1 MRCSIRKK
9 WYKPIAIFHRLYYDW
24 EQFENSEEKILKRR
38 KSNKLITVLVI
49 LAVLSVAAAGGML
62 AYIYY
67 QNTHIFVEG
76 QAYPLDATYLDL
88 REEDISFA
96 HFDAVQSQLPGCT
109 VVWNVPFQGKK
120 VSSDSAEI
128 TISNPSSEDIRIL
141 GQYFPKL
148 RTINA
153 GGCDNYETLEQMQA
167 ALPQVKVAYQIAL
180 GGSFVDPAVTE
191 LDLEPGDYD
200 LDTLKEALLYLR
212 QVTDVTIHK
221 LDLTLEQ
228 FQTLREAFPEIT
240 FHYTVY
246 LLDQEQ
252 SSDVTALD
260 LSRMQETDLDQVAR
274 KLSLLPELETVEL
287 CGSDGTSKLTEQ
299 EAKTLIAAAPDAVF
313 HYAFDFY
320 GQTLSTDMEEVK
332 LKGLKISDDEEQT
345 VRDALDLLSNCKR
358 FVLED
363 CGLSNETL
371 AKLRDDYRDRTKIVW
386 RVYFGKGS
394 SLTDVQVIRC
404 VYDLKDSNCSALRYC
419 EDAVY
424 ADFGHDEY
432 LNDSSFL
439 EGMTSLEVVIL
450 SGSPI
455 KDLTPLANC
464 KNLRILEIANC
475 GYVTDLSPLAACEKL
490 EMLNISYTKA
500 GDLAPLENL
509 PLTHLVAVG
518 GTGTRLGQEQQEAFE
533 TAHPDC
539 QNLWRG
545 TQEYGVGWRYVDKET
560 EMDWYAQA
568 AVAFKYPHAPNNVG
582 WYLTTND

>member
-9 WYKPIAIFHRLYYDW
+9 WYKPIAIFRRLYYDW

-153 GGCDNYETLEQMQA
+153 GGCDNYETLEQLQA
-167 ALPQVKVAYQIAL
+167 ALPQVKVAYQVAL

-260 LSRMQETDLDQVAR
+260 LSGMQESDLDQVAR

-299 EAKTLIAAAPDAVF
+299 EAKTLI
-313 HYAFDFY
+313 
-320 GQTLSTDMEEVK
+320 
-332 LKGLKISDDEEQT
+332 
-345 VRDALDLLSNCKR
+345 
-358 FVLED
+358 
-363 CGLSNETL
+363 GLSNETL

-394 SLTDVQVIRC
+394 SLTDAQVIRC

-464 KNLRILEIANC
+464 S
-475 GYVTDLSPLAACEKL
+475 YVTDLSPLAACEKL

-500 GDLAPLENL
+500 EDLAPLENL

>member
-1 MRCSIRKK
+1 MIGDSSRIRRK
-9 WYKPIAIFHRLYYDW
+9 
-24 EQFENSEEKILKRR
+24 NILKRK

-49 LAVLSVAAAGGML
+49 IAILSVAAAGGML

-76 QAYPLDATYLDL
+76 QAYPIDATYLDL

-148 RTINA
+148 QTVNA
-153 GGCDNYETLEQMQA
+153 GGCDNYEALEQLQS
-167 ALPQVKVAYQIAL
+167 ALPQVKVAYQVAL
-180 GGSFVDPAVTE
+180 GGSFADPAVTE

-200 LDTLKEALLYLR
+200 LDTLKEALLYLH
-212 QVTDVTIHK
+212 QVADVTIHK

-228 FQTLREAFPEIT
+228 FQALQEAFPDIT

-260 LSRMQETDLDQVAR
+260 LSGMQESDLDQVAR

-299 EAKTLIAAAPDAVF
+299 EAKALIAAAPDAVF

-332 LKGLKISDDEEQT
+332 LKGLKIGDDGEQAI
-345 VRDALDLLSNCKR
+345 RDVLDLLSNCKR

-363 CGLSNETL
+363 CGLSNEIL

-386 RVYFGKGS
+386 RVYFGKDGN
-394 SLTDVQVIRC
+394 SLTDAQVIRC

-500 GDLAPLENL
+500 EDLTPLENL

-533 TAHPDC
+533 AAHPDC

-545 TQEYGVGWRYVDKET
+545 TQEYGVGWRYVDAET

-568 AVAFKYPHAPNNVG
+568 AVAFKYPHSPNNVG
-582 WYLTTND
+582 WYLAND

>member
-1 MRCSIRKK
+1 M
-9 WYKPIAIFHRLYYDW
+9 
-24 EQFENSEEKILKRR
+24 
-38 KSNKLITVLVI
+38 
-49 LAVLSVAAAGGML
+49 
-62 AYIYY
+62 
-67 QNTHIFVEG
+67 
-76 QAYPLDATYLDL
+76 
-88 REEDISFA
+88 
-96 HFDAVQSQLPGCT
+96 
-109 VVWNVPFQGKK
+109 
-120 VSSDSAEI
+120 
-128 TISNPSSEDIRIL
+128 
-141 GQYFPKL
+141 
-148 RTINA
+148 
-153 GGCDNYETLEQMQA
+153 
-167 ALPQVKVAYQIAL
+167 
-180 GGSFVDPAVTE
+180 
-191 LDLEPGDYD
+191 
-200 LDTLKEALLYLR
+200 
-212 QVTDVTIHK
+212 
-221 LDLTLEQ
+221 
-228 FQTLREAFPEIT
+228 
-240 FHYTVY
+240 
-246 LLDQEQ
+246 
-252 SSDVTALD
+252 
-260 LSRMQETDLDQVAR
+260 AR

-386 RVYFGKGS
+386 RVYFGNGS
-394 SLTDVQVIRC
+394 SLTDAQVIRSI
-404 VYDLKDSNCSALRYC
+404 YDLKDSNCSALRYC

-500 GDLAPLENL
+500 EDLAPLENL

>member
-1 MRCSIRKK
+1 MKRKK
-9 WYKPIAIFHRLYYDW
+9 G
-24 EQFENSEEKILKRR
+24 
-38 KSNKLITVLVI
+38 NKLITVLVI
-49 LAVLSVAAAGGML
+49 LAVLSVAAAAGTV

-67 QNTHIFVEG
+67 ENTHIFVEG

-88 REEDISFA
+88 RDEDISFS
-96 HFDAVQSQLPGCT
+96 HFDSVQSQLPGCT
-109 VVWNVPFQGKK
+109 VIWNVPFQGKK
-120 VSSDSAEI
+120 ISSDVTEI
-128 TISNPSSEDIRIL
+128 TISNPSSEDIRL
-141 GQYFPKL
+141 LQQYFPNL
-148 RTINA
+148 QTVNA
-153 GGCDNYETLEQMQA
+153 SGCDNYQALEALQS
-167 ALPQVKVAYQIAL
+167 ALPQVKVSYQVAL

-200 LDTLKEALLYLR
+200 LDTLKEGLLYLH

-228 FQTLREAFPEIT
+228 FAALQEAFPEIN

-252 SSDVTALD
+252 DSGITALD
-260 LSRMQETDLDQVAR
+260 LSAMQETDLDQVAR
-274 KLSLLPELETVEL
+274 KLSLLPDLASVEL
-287 CGSDGTSKLTEQ
+287 CGSDGISKLTEE
-299 EAKTLIAAAPDAVF
+299 EAKALIAAAPNAVF

-332 LKGLKISDDEEQT
+332 LKGLKIGDDGEQA

-363 CGLSNETL
+363 CGISNEVL

-386 RVYFGKGS
+386 RVYFGDGS
-394 SLTDVQVIRC
+394 SLTDAQVIRS
-404 VYDLKDSNCSALRYC
+404 VYDLKDSNCAALRYC

-439 EGMTSLEVVIL
+439 EGMTSLEVLIL

-455 KDLTPLANC
+455 KDLSPLENC

-475 GYVTDLSPLAACEKL
+475 GYITDLTPLAQCESL

-500 GDLAPLENL
+500 EDLSPLEDL
-509 PLTHLVAVG
+509 KLTHLVAVG
-518 GTGTRLGQEQQEAFE
+518 GTGTRLGAEQQQAFE
-533 TAHPDC
+533 AAHPDC

-545 TQEYGVGWRYVDKET
+545 TQEYGVGWRYVSAET
-560 EMDWYAQA
+560 QMDWYAQA
-568 AVAFKYPHAPNNVG
+568 AAAFKYPHAPNNAG
-582 WYLTTND
+582 WYLENE